1 MKFKKIYVE
10 ITNSCNFSCSF
21 CFPGKRPK
29 RALSVDEFRLI
40 CQKIRP
46 YTNYLYLHVLG
57 EPLLH
62 PHFAEIM
69 EISSQ
74 YGFHTNITTNAS
86 LISKH
91 QDLWLKTPPHQVNI
105 SLHDWEEQILPADL
119 PFQLDLLIEWMLQ
132 LENKTYFNLRLW
144 NRINGEYNE
153 FTKECLLLIAGKLNL
168 DFSSFSQ
175 ENLKKGMHLRKHIY
189 LQTAE
194 RFSWPGT
201 KDKLSDVSKVAILSN
216 GVVVPCCLD
225 ADGNLELGN
234 IFSGELMDIIRTEKA
249 QRIKDGFKK
258 QIAVEDFCR
267 GCGFK

>member
-1 MKFKKIYVE
+1 
-10 ITNSCNFSCSF
+10 
-21 CFPGKRPK
+21 
-29 RALSVDEFRLI
+29 
-40 CQKIRP
+40 
-46 YTNYLYLHVLG
+46 
-57 EPLLH
+57 
-62 PHFAEIM
+62 
-69 EISSQ
+69 
-74 YGFHTNITTNAS
+74 
-86 LISKH
+86 
-91 QDLWLKTPPHQVNI
+91 
-105 SLHDWEEQILPADL
+105 
-119 PFQLDLLIEWMLQ
+119 
-132 LENKTYFNLRLW
+132 
-144 NRINGEYNE
+144 
-153 FTKECLLLIAGKLNL
+153 LLLSAGKLNL

-201 KDKLSDVSKVAILSN
+201 KDKLSDVSKVCYALKDHVAILSN